1 MLSRKFRSAFLLIA
15 LGTLAGLLL
24 GEIGARV
31 HGYLEDRGLLTAELE
46 LPPAASGGRT
56 TLGGMIQRA
65 ADPRLIYELRPRL
78 DVYYEGA
85 RVTTSE
91 QGFRLG
97 ATPQAR
103 QPRSLRIVGLGD
115 SYMFGLGVADE
126 QTYLARLEERLR
138 TALPLTSVELF
149 NLAVPGYNGAM
160 EVQAL
165 KTKGMACRPDLVIIE
180 FVGNDL
186 DLPNFIR
193 ESRDV
198 RTLRE
203 SFLFSFVVER
213 LGRLRPPGMGR
224 NGSRND
230 LVLAPE
236 EGDDDDRH
244 FARDTSRVPPQYADM
259 VGLPSYRAALRDL
272 KSLAERGGFEVV
284 LMGWDSVPEE
294 RKIRRWARSHG
305 FHVLDLWPP
314 LETHLRQKG
323 YASYQESPLARNPR
337 DLHPSALGHEA
348 VSQWLFAFLSA
359 EGLLPSAESS
369 PPPRR

>member
-1 MLSRKFRSAFLLIA
+1 LLA

-31 HGYLEDRGLLTAELE
+31 HAYLEDRGLLTAELE
-46 LPPAASGGRT
+46 LRSAASGGRT

-65 ADPRLIYELRPRL
+65 TDPRLIYELRPRL

-91 QGFRLG
+91 QGFRIG
-97 ATPQAR
+97 AKPQAR
-103 QPRSLRIVGLGD
+103 QPRSFRIVGLGD

-126 QTYLARLEERLR
+126 QTYLARLAERLR
-138 TALPLTSVELF
+138 TALPLTSVEVM

-165 KTKGMACRPDLVIIE
+165 KTKGMAYRPDLVIIE

-198 RTLRE
+198 WTLRE
-203 SFLFSFVVER
+203 WFLFSFVVER
-213 LGRLRPPGMGR
+213 LGRLRSPGVGR
-224 NGSRND
+224 HGNRND

-272 KSLAERGGFEVV
+272 KRLSERGGFEVV
-284 LMGWDSVPEE
+284 LMGWDAVPEE
-294 RKIRRWARSHG
+294 RKIRRWAQSHG

-314 LETHLRQKG
+314 LESTSGRRGMQATRSRPSPETCETSIPRPWG
-323 YASYQESPLARNPR
+323 TRRSAS
-337 DLHPSALGHEA
+337 G
-348 VSQWLFAFLSA
+348 
-359 EGLLPSAESS
+359 SS
-369 PPPRR
+369 RF